1 MTDLSRRRHPA
12 VAAALSF
19 FIPGL
24 GQAYSGRWRLGLF
37 LGVPFV
43 LLVIAAVAAYF
54 LAAEALRNAIFS
66 STFLIGLFIANAILL
81 VWRGVAIGHAGL
93 ATRPDP
99 LQAPEAEV
107 APVHRSPW
115 AIGAV
120 VVLLAATVG
129 MHGYAAIVIDRLN
142 GTLEQVF
149 SGGHQTED
157 GGGATT
163 GDPEDPLDEEAP
175 LNEPTYEWD
184 GTDRINFLLIGVDSG
199 PGRDQQL
206 TDTILVV
213 SVDPVRQDAVM
224 VSVPRDTGFMPLPD
238 TSVYADGLFP
248 QKINELA
255 TAADAS
261 PQLWC
266 PDLPENAEC
275 GIRTLERSVA
285 LYLGI
290 PIQYYARIDLVGFT
304 QLIDAVGGVNL
315 CLPGRLIDDQYRLP
329 GSTEFGIALPAGC
342 RTYSGE
348 EALAYSR
355 IRKGYIEL
363 PDGTREEQNDF
374 KRSERQQEV
383 LLALQRELTA
393 GDLFFELPG
402 FLDAV
407 AETVQT
413 DFPRSSA
420 GDLAS
425 LLPLITRSDIERV
438 VLGLPEFVQPP
449 LDPVNNYLLT
459 PIRDAIAT
467 EMRRLFGTDLQG
479 WYVGGTDAVP
489 PPFSPDQSPSPAS

>member
-1 MTDLSRRRHPA
+1 MTDRPRRRHP
-12 VAAALSF
+12 VLAAALSF
-19 FIPGL
+19 LVPGL
-24 GQAYSGRWRLGLF
+24 GQAYSGRWRLGLL

-43 LLVIAAVAAYF
+43 LLVIAALAAYL
-54 LAAEALRNAIFS
+54 LAADALRNAIFS

-93 ATRPDP
+93 ATDVEPE
-99 LQAPEAEV
+99 QAVTAQR
-107 APVHRSPW
+107 RSPW

-120 VVLLAATVG
+120 VVLLAITVG

-149 SGGHQTED
+149 SGGQQPD
-157 GGGATT
+157 GGGGVTP
-163 GDPEDPLDEEAP
+163 GDPEGPPDQEAP

-213 SVDPVRQDAVM
+213 SVDPVKQDAVM

-238 TSVYADGLFP
+238 TSIYADGRFP
-248 QKINELA
+248 QKINELSSV
-255 TAADAS
+255 ADAS

-266 PDLPENAEC
+266 PDLPQDAQC

-290 PIQYYARIDLVGFT
+290 PIQYYARIDLLGFT
-304 QLIDAVGGVNL
+304 QLIDAVGGVKL
-315 CLPGRLIDDQYRLP
+315 CLPGRLVDDAYRLP
-329 GSTEFGIALPAGC
+329 GSSEYGIALPAGC
-342 RTYSGE
+342 HSYGGE
-348 EALAYSR
+348 EALAFSR

-363 PDGTREEQNDF
+363 PDGTREQQDDF
-374 KRSERQQEV
+374 KRAERQQEV

-438 VLGLPEFVQPP
+438 VLGLPEFVDPP
-449 LDPVNNYLLT
+449 LDPVNNYILT
-459 PIRDAIAT
+459 PIRDAVAT
-467 EMRRLFGTDLQG
+467 EMRRLFGADLQG
-479 WYVGGTDAVP
+479 WYVGGTDQVP
-489 PPFSPDQSPSPAS
+489 PAFSPDQSPSPAGDL

>member
-19 FIPGL
+19 LIPGL
-24 GQAYSGRWRLGLF
+24 GQAYSGRWRLGLL

-54 LAAEALRNAIFS
+54 LAADALRNAIFS

-81 VWRGVAIGHAGL
+81 VWRGAAIGHAGL
-93 ATRPDP
+93 AEEK
-99 LQAPEAEV
+99 EAAAV
-107 APVHRSPW
+107 APRHRSPW

-157 GGGATT
+157 GDGDAT
-163 GDPEDPLDEEAP
+163 GNPDDPLDEEAP
-175 LNEPTYEWD
+175 LNQPAYEWD

-213 SVDPVRQDAVM
+213 SVDPVKQDAVM

-238 TSVYADGLFP
+238 TSVYADGRFP

-255 TAADAS
+255 TTADAS
-261 PQLWC
+261 PQVWC
-266 PDLPENAEC
+266 PDLPEGADC
-275 GIRTLERSVA
+275 GVRTLERSVA

-315 CLPGRLIDDQYRLP
+315 CLPGRLIDEQYRLP
-329 GSTEFGIALPAGC
+329 GSPEIGIALPAGC
-342 RTYSGE
+342 RTYEGD
-348 EALAYSR
+348 EALAYAR
-355 IRKGYIEL
+355 IRMGFIEL
-363 PDGTREEQNDF
+363 PDGTREQQNDF
-374 KRSERQQEV
+374 KRAERQQEV
-383 LLALQRELTA
+383 LLALQRELTG

-420 GDLAS
+420 GDLAT
-425 LLPLITRSDIERV
+425 LMPLITRGDIERV
-438 VLGLPEFVQPP
+438 VLGLPEFVEPP
-449 LDPVNNYLLT
+449 LDPVNNYILT
-459 PIRDAIAT
+459 PIRDAIVA
-467 EMRRLFGTDLQG
+467 EMRRLFGTDLHG
-479 WYVGGTDAVP
+479 WYVGGPDTVP
-489 PPFSPDQSPSPAS
+489 PPFSLDQSPSPGT

>member
-1 MTDLSRRRHPA
+1 M
-12 VAAALSF
+12 AAALSF
-19 FIPGL
+19 LIPGL
-24 GQAYSGRWRLGLF
+24 GQAYSGRWRLGL
-37 LGVPFV
+37 LLAAPFV
-43 LLVIAAVAAYF
+43 LLVIAGAATYV
-54 LAAEALRNAIFS
+54 LAADALRNAIFS

-81 VWRGVAIGHAGL
+81 VWRAVAIGHAGF
-93 ATRPDP
+93 ANGPASPR
-99 LQAPEAEV
+99 AEEAEATEEV
-107 APVHRSPW
+107 PRHRSPW

-120 VVLLAATVG
+120 VVLLAITVG

-149 SGGHQTED
+149 SGGGQQDEEN
-157 GGGATT
+157 GGGTT
-163 GDPEDPLDEEAP
+163 TDPDDPGDGEAP

-199 PGRDQQL
+199 PGRNQQL

-213 SVDPVRQDAVM
+213 SVDPVRQQAVM

-238 TSVYADGLFP
+238 TSIYADGRFP

-255 TAADAS
+255 TVADAS

-266 PDLPENAEC
+266 PDLPADAEC

-290 PIQYYARIDLVGFT
+290 QIQYYARIDLVGFT

-315 CLPGRLIDDQYRLP
+315 CLPGPMVDDTYRLP
-329 GSTEFGIALPAGC
+329 GSPEVGIALPAGC
-342 RTYSGE
+342 RTYGGD
-348 EALAYSR
+348 EALAYAR
-355 IRKGYIEL
+355 IRKGFIEL
-363 PDGTREEQNDF
+363 PDGTREEQSDF
-374 KRSERQQEV
+374 KRAERQQEV

-407 AETVQT
+407 GETVQT

-425 LLPLITRSDIERV
+425 LLPLITRRDIERV
-438 VLGLPEFVQPP
+438 VLGLPDFVEPP
-449 LDPVNNYLLT
+449 LDPVNNYILN
-459 PIRDAIAT
+459 PIRDAIAA
-467 EMRRLFGTDLQG
+467 EMQRLFGKDLQG
-479 WYVGGTDAVP
+479 WYVGGTDPVP
-489 PPFSPDQSPSPAS
+489 PPFSPDQSPSPAG